1 MEKAK
6 LIVDS
11 SCDLPKELAEKLNY
25 GVTDLIIHFGERE
38 YRDRKDITTKEI
50 LSLYKETN
58 EFPKTSALNIPE
70 LKAVFEE
77 GLKHAEHLYYLPIS
91 SHISSINNNAHLAVR
106 RREAEDKVTVL
117 DSLSLSSGT
126 GLEVIGITND
136 INAGL
141 GPKEIEKR
149 HYERL
154 KKISRSFTISTRE
167 FLYKGGRCSGL
178 TFLLGNKFHIHPI
191 IRLEDGAR
199 GVHKLVRGK
208 DIGKGVSSIRDE
220 FLEELNKGNI
230 DVSYPIR
237 IPHVG
242 GEEFVKK
249 IKKELENYVGSS
261 ILFPVDASGIICCH
275 CGDGT
280 VGLAYRLKHNR
291 VK

>member
-1 MEKAK
+1 MEKAR

-11 SCDLPKELAEKLNY
+11 SCDLPKEFTTKLDI

-38 YRDRKDITTKEI
+38 YRDRKDITTSEI
-50 LSLYKETN
+50 LQKYKTTQ

-70 LKAVFEE
+70 LQSYFEE
-77 GLKHAEHLYYLPIS
+77 GLKYAEHLYYLPIS
-91 SHISSINNNAHLAVR
+91 SYISSVNNNAHRAARLMK
-106 RREAEDKVTVL
+106 AEDKITVL
-117 DSLSLSSGT
+117 DSMSLSCGT
-126 GLEVIGITND
+126 GLEAIGIEQD
-136 INAGL
+136 IKEGL
-141 GPKEIEKR
+141 APEEIEKR
-149 HYERL
+149 HYERI
-154 KKISRSFTISTRE
+154 KKISRSFTISTME

-191 IRLEDGAR
+191 IRLEDGQM

-208 DIGKGVSSIRDE
+208 DIGKGVSSRVDE
-220 FLEELNKGNI
+220 FLAELNKGNI
-230 DVSYPIR
+230 DVSYPVR

-242 GEEFVKK
+242 GEDFVKK
-249 IKKELENYVGSS
+249 IRKELENYVGSS

-280 VGLAYRLKHNR
+280 VGLTYRLKHDR

>member
-1 MEKAK
+1 MEKAR

-11 SCDLPKELAEKLNY
+11 SCDLPREFADKLNI

-38 YRDRKDITTKEI
+38 YRDRKDITSQEIIEKYKATK
-50 LSLYKETN
+50 

-70 LKAVFEE
+70 LKECFEE

-91 SHISSINNNAHLAVR
+91 SHVSSVNNNAHLAVQR
-106 RREAEDKVTVL
+106 MEAEDKVTVL

-126 GLEVIGITND
+126 GLEAIGICMD
-136 INAGL
+136 IQAGL
-141 GPKEIEKR
+141 SPKEIEER
-149 HYERL
+149 HNARV
-154 KKISRSFTISTRE
+154 KKISRSFTISNRE

-191 IRLEDGAR
+191 IRLEDGTR

-208 DIGKGVSSIRDE
+208 DIGKGVASRIEE
-220 FLEELNKGNI
+220 FLAELNKGNI

-249 IKKELENYVGSS
+249 IKKELEEHVGSS

-275 CGDGT
+275 CGEGT
-280 VGLAYRLKHNR
+280 VGLTYRLKHDR